1 MSGIGRGTVNF
12 SLSDIGSMVRD
23 TERESD
29 GKKSKDQP
37 RGYGEYL
44 VKVHGRVE
52 KIYPDSSRTFV
63 FYQSTKPEDWCVG
76 RGGVCALCREQE
88 EVSRR
93 EQKPNIISTPQSILT
108 LLPLRE
114 GFGISTK
121 YGKQLKGRA
130 KPSWE
135 VYADAVWPAGATLG
149 FWEPY
154 TMNHSYNDEPAVTL
168 FGKNGDVLVK
178 MWYNK
183 GVAARKE
190 SGPQTIK
197 YDDKGR
203 IKEVIW
209 RTNKGYINRKPSKK
223 ALNTWLNSEEA
234 KGITTADRRS
244 LVKNIKAL
252 QFRRVCK
259 TALGNRPGL
268 KKFNKRELGKILS
281 NIFEYL

>member
-76 RGGVCALCREQE
+76 RGGGCALCREQE

-108 LLPLRE
+108 LLPLQE
-114 GFGISTK
+114 GYQISTEH
-121 YGKQLKGRA
+121 GKQLAGRSRPPWEISAYPGRKAQAAGKWKG
-130 KPSWE
+130 
-135 VYADAVWPAGATLG
+135 
-149 FWEPY
+149 Y
-154 TMNHSYNDEPAVTL
+154 TMNHSYNDEPAITFL
-168 FGKNGDVLVK
+168 GKNGDVLVK

-209 RTNKGYINRKPSKK
+209 RTNKGHINRKPSKK

-234 KGITTADRRS
+234 KGITTTDRRS

>member
-12 SLSDIGSMVRD
+12 SSSDIGYMFRD
-23 TERESD
+23 TERKTD
-29 GKKSKDQP
+29 GKKSRYTLYND
-37 RGYGEYL
+37 EYL
-44 VKVHGRVE
+44 VKIHGRVE

-63 FYQSTKPEDWCVG
+63 FYQSSKPEEWCD
-76 RGGVCALCREQE
+76 CRNGICE
-88 EVSRR
+88 SCHPKKNTNK
-93 EQKPNIISTPQSILT
+93 QKTNVITTPQSILT
-108 LLPLRE
+108 LLPLQE
-114 GFGISTK
+114 GYQISTEH
-121 YGKQLKGRA
+121 GKQLAGRS
-130 KPSWE
+130 KPPWE
-135 VYADAVWPAGATLG
+135 ISAYPGRKAQAAGKWMG
-149 FWEPY
+149 Y
-154 TMNHSYNDEPAVTL
+154 TMNHSYNDEPAITFL
-168 FGKNGDVLVK
+168 GKNGDVLVK
-178 MWYNK
+178 MWYNE

-234 KGITTADRRS
+234 KGITTTDRRS

-259 TALGNRPGL
+259 
-268 KKFNKRELGKILS
+268 LS
-281 NIFEYL
+281 LIHI